1 MTGYVYGQARLA
13 KGKVAAGTDQNILS
27 IIFTA
32 AENPVEITSGRYQNG
47 DAGEYYALAIVPPST
62 VAPGDTISANTGYTV
77 FNGALLGGIYTALVP
92 GDIYLEREYRVTIG
106 RNITIPPWHSLIAWP
121 ITANTT
127 NGLEIW
133 VQGMD
138 LVKP

>member
-1 MTGYVYGQARLA
+1 MYYCYGQERLA
-13 KGKVAAGTDQNILS
+13 KGKVKAGTDQNILS

-47 DAGEYYALAIVPPST
+47 DASEFYALAIVPPST
-62 VAPGDTISANTGYTV
+62 VSDGDTISANTGYTV
-77 FNGALLGGIYTALVP
+77 FNNQLIGGIYTALVP
-92 GDIYLEREYRVTIG
+92 GDIYNTHENRLTIG
-106 RNITIPPWHSLIAWP
+106 RNIIVPPWHSLIAWP
-121 ITANTT
+121 QTANSS